1 MLPSNQLPPS
11 GVFPSQFLMLA
22 ERHALVRITSQ
33 LAQRYLR
40 PGSLFALLCGIVAAF
55 LWHDVPASPPVKRV
69 TSKQDSKPAYT
80 TRVLR
85 GRVVWLAAAL
95 ARRFNIVQV
104 PEAARKSLAIET
116 RDGSLI
122 PLAEDVRGRGFRR
135 DKRLR
140 AMNLELMVRIYDRSP
155 VAQIVRVYSV
165 EKKGKFEVDYWCDIC
180 AIAMYELKP
189 CECCQADIELRKR
202 PAR

>member
-1 MLPSNQLPPS
+1 MTNTAQ
-11 GVFPSQFLMLA
+11 
-22 ERHALVRITSQ
+22 I
-33 LAQRYLR
+33 AQRCLR
-40 PGSLFALLCGIVAAF
+40 PGPLLALLCGVIATFV
-55 LWHDVPASPPVKRV
+55 WHDAPAEPPA
-69 TSKQDSKPAYT
+69 KQVAIGKDSKPAYT

-85 GRVVWLAAAL
+85 GRVVWLAEAL

-122 PLAEDVRGRGFRR
+122 PLVEDVRGRGFRR
-135 DKRLR
+135 DARLH

-155 VAQIVRVYSV
+155 VAQIVRVYTL
-165 EKKGKFEVDYWCDIC
+165 EKEGKFEVDYWCDIC

-189 CECCQADIELRKR
+189 CECCQAEIELRKR